1 MQVEQANVR
10 VVVMDDSPVV
20 RALIVSI
27 LDDVAAIDEVL
38 QAEDARSALDLVVAE
53 RPLIAILDIKV
64 PGDGELRNGIDVLRA
79 IKRDAPA
86 TEVIMLTNHAIPLY
100 RAASLDAGA
109 AYFLDKSSEFD
120 QLPHAIEEIIA
131 QD

>member
-27 LDDVAAIDEVL
+27 LDDVPAIDEVL
-38 QAEDARSALDLVVAE
+38 QAEDARSALNLVVAE

-120 QLPHAIEEIIA
+120 QLPYAIEEIIA
-131 QD
+131 QE